1 MLLFLLVIIHVYLN
15 IIFQG
20 IHQLK
25 ILMMKIKSGII
36 QIIYRELI
44 TIDEKGVFN
53 QKDSETNVTYSVI
66 ITLDNLYNNEFEL
79 K

>member
-1 MLLFLLVIIHVYLN
+1 
-15 IIFQG
+15 
-20 IHQLK
+20 
-25 ILMMKIKSGII
+25 MMKIKSGII